1 MNAGQQ
7 IKGQSLYQRQQ
18 RNRST
23 TGPAIICDGIQT
35 PENLGA
41 ILRVADAAGNQRV
54 ILLDSNI
61 DLKNKKLSKL
71 ARSTDRH
78 LQIEHLSL
86 EQFTNQRPGFGK
98 VFALE
103 ITTHSAN
110 VFETDASDCDAILVG
125 HESHGVRD
133 EILQLC
139 DAAVHL
145 PMFGTNGSMNI
156 SHALAIF
163 LYERH
168 RQTQYK

>member
-1 MNAGQQ
+1 MNAGHQ

-18 RNRST
+18 SNKNT
-23 TGPAIICDGIQT
+23 LGPVIICDGIQT

-41 ILRVADAAGNQRV
+41 ILRVADAAGSQRI

-61 DLKNKKLSKL
+61 DLKHKKLSKL
-71 ARSTDRH
+71 ARSTDKH
-78 LQIEHLSL
+78 LQIEHCSL
-86 EQFTNQRPGFGK
+86 EQFTNIRPGFGK

-103 ITTHSAN
+103 ITSLSEN
-110 VFETDASDCDAILVG
+110 IFGTDISGCDAIIIG
-125 HESHGVRD
+125 HESHGIRD
-133 EILQLC
+133 EVLNLC

-163 LYERH
+163 LYERY
-168 RQTQYK
+168 RQTQY